1 MNKRHLPK
9 ESSCSE
15 FNSQS
20 FRQNAPEGQ
29 NSQQNNNFQSSNFSS
44 SSLYNQFIA
53 DYPLNGPLT
62 NKNENNSR
70 YNQSSN
76 TPRNNFTFFDENSH
90 FHEPIDQQKFT
101 IGEENQK
108 EQTSENKYE
117 PSYDSI
123 ALQAQQLLDK
133 LNFQDSIENSAK
145 CKPETYNY
153 YSPNNYITSQSSP
166 SKKLQPILRNASF
179 LKNRSSNQSIL
190 NQPSNPPQPQFQNQR
205 KFKQTFA
212 PIRNL
217 NQNQHNNF
225 NSNYNFSDQLNQN
238 RNIPQRSALNQN
250 QENEANQFQKHPQA
264 TFASPVF
271 LSNNFEPNTKR
282 LNTASEMVYPDN
294 HVELLQH
301 SFDS

>member
-1 MNKRHLPK
+1 MNKRHLPI
-9 ESSCSE
+9 ESSCYE

-20 FRQNAPEGQ
+20 FRQNAPESQ
-29 NSQQNNNFQSSNFSS
+29 NFQQNNNFQSSNFSS

-53 DYPLNGPLT
+53 DYPLNGPPT

-76 TPRNNFTFFDENSH
+76 TPRNNFTFFDEEPH
-90 FHEPIDQQKFT
+90 FYEPIDQQKLI

-133 LNFQDSIENSAK
+133 LNFQDPIEHSPNY
-145 CKPETYNY
+145 KPETYNY
-153 YSPNNYITSQSSP
+153 CSPNNYITSQSSP
-166 SKKLQPILRNASF
+166 PIKLQPILRNASF
-179 LKNRSSNQSIL
+179 LKNRSSNQSIQ
-190 NQPSNPPQPQFQNQR
+190 NQPPNPPPPPLQNQR
-205 KFKQTFA
+205 KFKQSFA

-217 NQNQHNNF
+217 NQIQHNNF
-225 NSNYNFSDQLNQN
+225 NSSYNFSDQLNQN
-238 RNIPQRSALNQN
+238 HNIPQKSALNQN
-250 QENEANQFQKHPQA
+250 HENDTNQFQKHPQA
-264 TFASPVF
+264 TFVSPDF
-271 LSNNFEPNTKR
+271 LSNNFEPTTKR

-301 SFDS
+301 SLDN